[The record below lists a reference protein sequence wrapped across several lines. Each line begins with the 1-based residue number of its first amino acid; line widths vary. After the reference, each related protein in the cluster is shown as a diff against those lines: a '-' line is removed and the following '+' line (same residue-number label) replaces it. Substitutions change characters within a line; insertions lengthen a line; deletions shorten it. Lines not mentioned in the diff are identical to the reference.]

1 MEKKDALFEYIEK
14 IKDLSEFLARG
25 YGIITPQCTVI
36 NFDRDIALKEGSIS
50 ISEEALYDG
59 LECSYY
65 NELGSIQRMI
75 ELINEC
81 DQEKLQEEISPFIS
95 EPLDSDNMPKRFNK
109 EYKAIKKGLKEALN
123 KIVLQ
128 LYVGLRIEPT
138 DVELAIIESFDSQ
151 TKKASEKEENDEMDY
166 IEYLKEI
173 EDEEESETENTIN
186 TMRPIENPY
195 LTYSMTQKKFYLVQD
210 EEILIDD
217 VDTNLAM
224 EISVG
229 YLYRKEKEKGIKEL
243 ISRKPQS
250 EGLKYDGIHISIND
264 ERGEL

>member
-95 EPLDSDNMPKRFNK
+95 EPVDSDNMPKRFNK
-109 EYKAIKKGLKEALN
+109 EYKAIKKGLKEVLN

-138 DVELAIIESFDSQ
+138 DVELAIIENLDFQNRKTEDDQ
-151 TKKASEKEENDEMDY
+151 MDY
-166 IEYLKEI
+166 MEYLKEI
-173 EDEEESETENTIN
+173 EDEEESETEKTID
-186 TMRPIENPY
+186 TMRHIENPY

-210 EEILIDD
+210 GEILVDD